1 MTNTIDA
8 WGIKKP
14 DGTLI
19 PAATFE
25 EGALFDMIGLLTFGV
40 SEGVTRGIMEAKG
53 YKSVRVKIT
62 EVENE

>member
-1 MTNTIDA
+1 MTNTTEA
-8 WGIKKP
+8 WSIKKP

-19 PAATFE
+19 PAAAFGE
-25 EGALFDMIGLLTFGV
+25 DALFDMIGLLTFGA